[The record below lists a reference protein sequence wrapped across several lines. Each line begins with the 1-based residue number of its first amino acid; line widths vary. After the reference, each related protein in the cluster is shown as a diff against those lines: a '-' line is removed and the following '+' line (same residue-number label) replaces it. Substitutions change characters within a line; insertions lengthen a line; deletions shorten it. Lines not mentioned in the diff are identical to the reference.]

1 MTGVQTCAL
10 PIYPQ
15 GELYAVCEEAHLE
28 EIATPVLTGQVRPE
42 LARWTFQGHSGEV
55 PTASW
60 FLMELEDAGVPCSW
74 AVSKKRRASD
84 APVRWEGDLT
94 PADGGKCL
102 RGNAVRVLVYGAQDG
117 EGFGVVLRALGT
129 PDRQISR
136 VLTLLADRITQRYAG
151 SCLVGT
157 TIIPGREWESW
168 RSRGDGRP

>member
-1 MTGVQTCAL
+1 MFDLLSNLWMGATVALTPMNILLCLVGATVGTLIGVLPGIGSLATIAMLL
-10 PIYPQ
+10 PITFGLPP
-15 GELYAVCEEAHLE
+15 GGAL
-28 EIATPVLTGQVRPE
+28 IM
-42 LARWTFQGHSGEV
+42 LARIY
-55 PTASW
+55 
-60 FLMELEDAGVPCSW
+60 
-74 AVSKKRRASD
+74 
-84 APVRWEGDLT
+84 
-94 PADGGKCL
+94 
-102 RGNAVRVLVYGAQDG
+102 YGAQDG